1 MTARLALL
9 VALTLQFPHAAAQQ
23 VITTPPPSTP
33 PMMVCVGSLSQAANM
48 VWDSQRVEFSFP
60 YVRQQQSV
68 TLKANIA
75 LLSTPLLV
83 DSDEAFL
90 RGRETRARPISAD
103 DRSIAITELRI
114 SRSTGVFSMVVL
126 LFRNVDVLE
135 GRSLWEGDCSVQGAR
150 KF

>member
-9 VALTLQFPHAAAQQ
+9 AALTLHISHAAAQQ
-23 VITTPPPSTP
+23 VITTPPPATP
-33 PMMVCVGSLSQAANM
+33 PQMVCVGSLSEAANM
-48 VWDSQRVEFSFP
+48 VWDSRRLEFSFP
-60 YVRQQQSV
+60 YVRQQQTV
-68 TLKANIA
+68 ALKANMA
-75 LLSTPLLV
+75 QLSVPLLV
-83 DSDEAFL
+83 DSDESFL

-103 DRSIAITELRI
+103 DRSIAITELKI

-135 GRSLWEGDCSVQGAR
+135 GRSLWEGECSVQGAR

>member
-9 VALTLQFPHAAAQQ
+9 AALTLHISHAAAQQ
-23 VITTPPPSTP
+23 VITTPPPATP
-33 PMMVCVGSLSQAANM
+33 PQMVCVGSLSEATNM
-48 VWDSQRVEFSFP
+48 VWDSRRLEFSFP
-60 YVRQQQSV
+60 YVRQQQTV
-68 TLKANIA
+68 ALKANMA
-75 LLSTPLLV
+75 QLSVPLMV
-83 DSDEAFL
+83 DSDEGFL

-103 DRSIAITELRI
+103 DRSIAITELKI

-135 GRSLWEGDCSVQGAR
+135 GRSLWEGECSVQGAR